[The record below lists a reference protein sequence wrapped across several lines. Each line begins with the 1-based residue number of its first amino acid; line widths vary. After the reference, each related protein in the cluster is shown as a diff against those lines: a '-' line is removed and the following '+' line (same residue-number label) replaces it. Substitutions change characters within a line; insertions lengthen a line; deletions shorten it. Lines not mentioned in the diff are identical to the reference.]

1 MRCNEMERLTTGEFV
16 ALITDCSGDAA
27 REAAKTGAPLERVLA
42 PDVPLIS
49 YFYFAVPK
57 NAEHPNA
64 GKLFA
69 AFSATRE
76 GQAIIRDQTSGD
88 LHLFPE
94 SIVGKEVREVEN
106 KYKFKFRSADIAWQ
120 MDNEE
125 GNTAQAQVEKI
136 LRRDAK

>member
-1 MRCNEMERLTTGEFV
+1 MRCNEMERLATGEFV
-16 ALITDCSGDAA
+16 ALVTDCSGDAA
-27 REAAKTGAPLERVLA
+27 REAAKSGAPLERVLA

-76 GQAIIRDQTSGD
+76 GQEIIRNQTSGD

-94 SIVGKEVREVEN
+94 SIIGKEVRDVEA
-106 KYKFKFRSADIAWQ
+106 KYKIKFRSADIAWQ
-120 MDNEE
+120 VDNEE